1 MRSFLAVYP
10 DESARRALAEVAP
23 DDAQDIRV
31 TDMAEW
37 HVTLRFLGD
46 LDADDLASVCDA
58 TRVAAARAAPFEVRL
73 GPLTAL
79 GASARVLFV
88 PAEGADKMADRL
100 DAALGGLGEPRE
112 GPFRGHLTLARAR
125 GRGRLPV
132 ALVGT
137 AVQASFPVGEI
148 VLVGSR
154 LEPDRAV
161 HHVVDRFALGVGS
174 T

>member
-1 MRSFLAVYP
+1 VRSFFAVYP

-23 DDAQDIRV
+23 DDADDVRV

-46 LDADDLASVCDA
+46 LDDDDLAAV
-58 TRVAAARAAPFEVRL
+58 RVAARAATIGAEPFEVRL

-79 GASARVLFV
+79 GAAARVLFV
-88 PAEGADKMADRL
+88 PAEGADLMAEQL
-100 DAALGGLGEPRE
+100 DAALGDLGEPRE

-137 AVQASFPVGEI
+137 SVHTTFVVAEV
-148 VLVGSR
+148 VLIGSR

-161 HHVVDRFALGVGS
+161 HHVVDRFAFGGGS